1 MGKKT
6 EHIKVGYVCHKGHAV
21 LYGDP
26 DDCCRSKAVADIVIK
41 PRKGY
46 DHSGMNYP
54 AVAEDLA
61 ATVNEALTL
70 LDKKRWEDYEASQK
84 KKEEETP

>member
-26 DDCCRSKAVADIVIK
+26 DDCCRSKAVADIIIK

-46 DHSGMNYP
+46 DHSDMDYP
-54 AVAEDLA
+54 FIAKYLEAE
-61 ATVNEALTL
+61 TNEALTL
-70 LDKKRWEDYEASQK
+70 LQKKRWDDYEASQK
-84 KKEEETP
+84 KEEETP